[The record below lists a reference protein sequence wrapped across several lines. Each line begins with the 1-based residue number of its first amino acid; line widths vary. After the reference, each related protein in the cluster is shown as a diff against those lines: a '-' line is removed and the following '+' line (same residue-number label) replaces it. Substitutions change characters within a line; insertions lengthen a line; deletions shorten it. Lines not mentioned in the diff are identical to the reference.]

1 MSRPASLGRL
11 REISKQRSIRRPLL
25 IPVPTDPVEDYG
37 ETHRTEVEWPVPIC
51 GPRY

>member
-25 IPVPTDPVEDYG
+25 VPVPTEEPG
-37 ETHRTEVEWPVPIC
+37 NFPGTKVEWPIPD
-51 GPRY
+51 

>member
-25 IPVPTDPVEDYG
+25 VPVPAEEPPLVPES
-37 ETHRTEVEWPVPIC
+37 RVEWPIPD
-51 GPRY
+51 